1 MSTLWSDVADIVW
14 NGSNGNFPNGSW
26 GLGDLAVAS
35 ILFTALAVG
44 ALSIMK
50 IIRS

>member
-1 MSTLWSDVADIVW
+1 MSLLWSDVADIVW

-35 ILFTALAVG
+35 ITFTLLAMGALA
-44 ALSIMK
+44 
-50 IIRS
+50 IIRAIRS

>member
-1 MSTLWSDVADIVW
+1 MSSLWSDVADIVF
-14 NGSNGNFPNGSW
+14 NGSNGNFPDGSW

-44 ALSIMK
+44 ALAIIK
-50 IIRS
+50 IVRS